1 MAPRVPRGTLGLTLG
16 LIALVFIA
24 GSTYLTAIRGSD
36 TPGEAELGDG
46 SLEVGGDAP
55 APGGGFEGA
64 WVLDTETGSLEDGSA
79 TFAGY
84 RIQEELAGIGTA
96 TAVGRTREVSG
107 GARIEGTDIVAL
119 DITVDMTTLRSDD
132 QRRDDALRTRGLETD
147 LFPTAGFS
155 LTQPIALGRVPDVDE
170 RLVLQGVGTLT
181 VHGVPREVSVTV
193 QARWNGSRIEIV
205 AQFELVLADHGI
217 EPPVGFS
224 VLSVD
229 DVGIVEVH
237 LLLRKA

>member
-1 MAPRVPRGTLGLTLG
+1 MARRVPRGTLGLALG

-24 GSTYLTAIRGSD
+24 GSTYLTAIRGSE
-36 TPGEAELGDG
+36 TPGEAELTDG
-46 SLEVGGDAP
+46 GVEVSDA
-55 APGGGFEGA
+55 ATPGGGFEGA
-64 WVLDTETGSLEDGSA
+64 WVIDTETGDLEDGSA

-84 RIQEELAGIGTA
+84 RIREELAGIGTA
-96 TAVGRTREVSG
+96 TAVGRTRDVSG
-107 GARIEGTDIVAL
+107 GATIAGTDIVAL
-119 DITVDMTTLRSDD
+119 EITVDMTTLRSDD
-132 QRRDDALRTRGLETD
+132 SRRDDALRERGLETD
-147 LFPTAGFS
+147 RFPTASFS
-155 LTQPIALGRVPDVDE
+155 LSQPIALGRVPLLDE
-170 RLVLQGVGTLT
+170 TLVVEGVGTLT
-181 VHGVPREVSVTV
+181 VHGVAREVSVAV

-229 DVGIVEVH
+229 DVGVVEVH

>member
-1 MAPRVPRGTLGLTLG
+1 MARRVPRGTLGLALG

-24 GSTYLTAIRGSD
+24 GSTYLTAVRGSE
-36 TPGEAELGDG
+36 TPGEAELGDDVV
-46 SLEVGGDAP
+46 EVGDAV

-64 WVLDTETGSLEDGSA
+64 WVIDTEAGELEDGSA

-96 TAVGRTREVSG
+96 TAVGRTRDVSG
-107 GARIEGTDIVAL
+107 GATIVGTDIVGL
-119 DITVDMTTLRSDD
+119 EITVDMTTLRSDD
-132 QRRDDALRTRGLETD
+132 SRRDDALRTRGLETD
-147 LFPTAGFS
+147 LFPTATFS
-155 LTQPIALGRVPDVDE
+155 LSQPIALGRVPVLDE
-170 RLVLQGVGTLT
+170 ELVVQGMGTLT
-181 VHGVPREVSVTV
+181 VHGVAREVSVPV
-193 QARWNGSRIEIV
+193 QARWNGTHIEV
-205 AQFELVLADHGI
+205 VVRFELVLADHGI

-229 DVGIVEVH
+229 DVGVVEAH